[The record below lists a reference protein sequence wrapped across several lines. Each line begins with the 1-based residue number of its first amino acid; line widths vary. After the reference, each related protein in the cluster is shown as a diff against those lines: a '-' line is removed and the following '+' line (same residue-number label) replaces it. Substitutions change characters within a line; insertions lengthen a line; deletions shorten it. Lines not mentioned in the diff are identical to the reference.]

1 MVRQYQLITAALV
14 LGCMLWLLAK
24 TWAFDRRRLRQF
36 RAVAILG
43 AAVCLL
49 AIVRLTLWRPGSEA
63 PGACDLRL
71 FWSYGRWLTEYN
83 TLDVILQVYFNIELY
98 IPLGLCLHSALP
110 RRYKR
115 WLPVL
120 IGLGLSTFTEIMQW
134 VCGSGLCELDDVWH
148 NTLGALIG
156 VGLSGAIDALVR
168 GRGSSL
174 PKRYW
179 NGLRTRRAVRGLLP
193 CALTIVFFLVLR
205 GVRTLIQ

>member
-1 MVRQYQLITAALV
+1 MVRQYQCITAALV
-14 LGCMLWLLAK
+14 LGCVLWLLAK

-36 RAVAILG
+36 RVLALLD

-49 AIVRLTLWRPGSEA
+49 VIVRLTLWRPGSES
-63 PGACDLRL
+63 PGAYDLRL

-83 TLDVILQVYFNIELY
+83 TFDVILQVYFNTELY

-120 IGLGLSTFTEIMQW
+120 IALGLSMLTEILQW

-156 VGLSGAIDALVR
+156 VGLSGAIDALI
-168 GRGSSL
+168 RGSGQTL
-174 PKRYW
+174 PQRYW

-193 CALTIVFFLVLR
+193 CVLTIAFFLILH
-205 GVRTLIQ
+205 GVRLLIQ